1 MSNQKSSSNQA
12 FGRLNEP
19 PRSLGKSVIQALKNE
34 VYHIPQEIVKQ
45 ITGRGDSRG
54 EIRPGETIN
63 PQEQKNKEVL
73 NQESATIRHYQGRL
87 EKEKFLRKQE
97 RQEVKIRI
105 QALRKEIVK
114 ISQSVQELKKE
125 AAIAI
130 IQEIPDPGEYHLNFL
145 ENLLQFLIS
154 LRQKIEEGDTWLS
167 AFNQRSKKRNYFWGQ
182 VKKSGAKFLLSS
194 DRTPATQ
201 MG

>member
-1 MSNQKSSSNQA
+1 MGTQKPPSNQVS
-12 FGRLNEP
+12 GRLNEP
-19 PRSLGKSVIQALKNE
+19 SYSLGKSVIQAFKNE
-34 VYHIPQEIVKQ
+34 AHQIPQEILKQ
-45 ITGRGDSRG
+45 ITGQGNNRG
-54 EIRPGETIN
+54 EIRPGEAVN
-63 PQEQKNKEVL
+63 PQEQKNKEIPS
-73 NQESATIRHYQGRL
+73 QESTTVRYYQGQL

-97 RQEVKIRI
+97 KQEIKIRI
-105 QALRKEIVK
+105 RALRKEIIK

-130 IQEIPDPGEYHLNFL
+130 IQETPDPGEYHLNFL

-167 AFNQRSKKRNYFWGQ
+167 AFNQRSKKRNYFWRQ